1 MWRQADTGPRFEVH
15 RAVYSSERGT
25 LVRVADDAVAALQC
39 TGQVDLTT
47 LEVQYAHP
55 YASSCSCPRC
65 APGIVL
71 LQLVHFRLQLR
82 LHGIEGVAAGHA
94 AASERC
100 SRSWGPG
107 VRIFFVALTPPGGP
121 RFRVFAGHK
130 APSLKLAS
138 SRDPAQL
145 VVQDSGRKTKGAQ
158 ENCETAETF
167 CAFPTSVVIYLVH
180 RYLVQPRRF
189 AVAGSS
195 RHARRSA
202 NIGSF
207 FPCATPPRDVNDI
220 SSKFSSHIRRCLEEF
235 YAKPSAARAHEHNSL
250 TCPDS
255 SYSMRSFQQ
264 RECGWREWRA

>member
-1 MWRQADTGPRFEVH
+1 M
-15 RAVYSSERGT
+15 
-25 LVRVADDAVAALQC
+25 
-39 TGQVDLTT
+39 
-47 LEVQYAHP
+47 QYAQPH
-55 YASSCSCPRC
+55 ASNCSCPRC

-100 SRSWGPG
+100 SRSCGPG
-107 VRIFFVALTPPGGP
+107 VREFFVALTPPGGP

-130 APSLKLAS
+130 APSLQLAS
-138 SRDPAQL
+138 SRDPAQR
-145 VVQDSGRKTKGAQ
+145 VVLPVAIRRGLKKTARLRKPSAPFQQRSSCSWFIESWFT
-158 ENCETAETF
+158 
-167 CAFPTSVVIYLVH
+167 PPPS
-180 RYLVQPRRF
+180 RF

-207 FPCATPPRDVNDI
+207 LPCATLHDGDVNDL
-220 SSKFSSHIRRCLEEF
+220 SSKFSSHIRRYLEEF

-250 TCPDS
+250 TCPD
-255 SYSMRSFQQ
+255 RS
-264 RECGWREWRA
+264 